1 MANLSPTEKV
11 ELILVPVLLMA
22 TVNLIVPFL
31 MQVH

>member
-1 MANLSPTEKV
+1 MANLNSMEKI

-31 MQVH
+31 MQAP